1 MHAAVV
7 TDFGGPEVVRIV
19 ETSVPEPGDG
29 QVRIK
34 VAAAALNPADVAV
47 RAGLV
52 GQADTALG
60 LGWDVA
66 GRIDAVGA
74 SADWAVDDEVVAL
87 AAGLMKPPGR
97 GTHAEYVIVDATAVA
112 PAPTSVDPLHAATLP
127 LNSLTALQT
136 LNAAGL
142 EKGQTL
148 LVTGAAGAV
157 GGYAVQLAAHRG
169 IEVTALAGPADE
181 DLVRQFG
188 ASHFVPRGG
197 VVGRHDAVLDT
208 VPLPDTALD
217 WVRDGGTYVSTVPT
231 FLPTPAREIQ
241 IRPVIVTANGAQ
253 LKDLVSLVDAGALTT
268 RVADTYPLAEAAKAH
283 ARLAD
288 GGLRGRL
295 VLVP

>member
-7 TDFGGPEVVRIV
+7 TDFGGPETVRIV
-19 ETSVPEPGDG
+19 ETNVPEPGDG

-34 VAAAALNPADVAV
+34 VAAAALNPVDVAV
-47 RAGLV
+47 RSGVV
-52 GQADTALG
+52 GQAETPLG

-74 SADWAVDDEVVAL
+74 GTVWAVNDAVVAL
-87 AAGLMKPPGR
+87 AAGLMKPPGL
-97 GTHAEYVIVDATAVA
+97 GTHAEYVIVDASAVA
-112 PAPTSVDPLHAATLP
+112 SAPTSVEALQAATLP
-127 LNSLTALQT
+127 LNSLTALQA
-136 LNAAGL
+136 LEAAGVK
-142 EKGQTL
+142 KGQTL

-169 IEVTALAGPADE
+169 IEVTALAGPGDE

-197 VVGRHDAVLDT
+197 VSGRHDAVLDT

-217 WVRDGGTYVSTVPT
+217 WVRDGGAYVSTVPT
-231 FLPTPAREIQ
+231 FLPAPARGIQ
-241 IRPVIVTANGAQ
+241 IRPVQVTPDGAQ
-253 LKDLVSLVDAGALTT
+253 LKDLVSLLDAGVLTT
-268 RVADTYPLAEAAKAH
+268 RVADTYSLAEAAKAH